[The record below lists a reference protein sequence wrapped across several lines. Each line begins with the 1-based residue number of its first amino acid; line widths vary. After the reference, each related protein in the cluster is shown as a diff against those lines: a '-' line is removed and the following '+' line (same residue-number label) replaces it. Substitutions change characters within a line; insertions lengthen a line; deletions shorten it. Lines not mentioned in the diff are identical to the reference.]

1 MNKHKRVKHSA
12 FNLCMKVANFTRAL
26 NLKNGKGAV
35 TLKWNVPPNR
45 LNLTSAS
52 KRGNENR

>member
-26 NLKNGKGAV
+26 NLENGKKGC
-35 TLKWNVPPNR
+35 
-45 LNLTSAS
+45 SS
-52 KRGNENR
+52 KLERFDNQAKFDVRVKAWE